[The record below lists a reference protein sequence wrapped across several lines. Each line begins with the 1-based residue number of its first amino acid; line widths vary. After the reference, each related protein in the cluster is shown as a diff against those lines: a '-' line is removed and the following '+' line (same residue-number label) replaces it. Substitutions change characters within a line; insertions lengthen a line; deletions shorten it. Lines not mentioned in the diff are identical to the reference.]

1 MPLIRRVVV
10 PVDFSPSSQQA
21 VDYAVDLAR
30 QYGAELHLLHVL
42 LDLDAIAAEPG
53 VAFAPVDE
61 WMPQLVKLA
70 EKKLADLKASVS
82 SGLTTVT
89 AVRDGSPG
97 SEVVRYATDVK
108 ADLIVM
114 STHGRTG
121 LKHILLGSVA
131 ENVIRHAACPVL
143 VVRQPAG

>member
-10 PVDFSPSSQQA
+10 PVDFSPSSQLA
-21 VDYAVDLAR
+21 VNYAVDLAR

-53 VAFAPVDE
+53 VAFAPIDE

-70 EKKLADLKASVS
+70 EKKLAELA
-82 SGLTTVT
+82 GTIPVT
-89 AVRDGSPG
+89 INVVKSVRDGSPAA
-97 SEVVRYATDVK
+97 ETVRYATSEK

-114 STHGRTG
+114 GTHGRTG

-131 ENVIRHAACPVL
+131 ENVIRHADCPVL
-143 VVRQPAG
+143 VVRQPAE